1 MTDLRKVAAAMG
13 GEVRGNVASFPT
25 PGHSKG
31 DRGSWAKIAPG
42 APDGLLVHSANGGD
56 PLAIKEILREKQVL
70 PPRQTLAGNWR
81 VTGTYEFA
89 DEAGTVLY
97 RTRRHEC
104 SGKPK
109 RYTVERPDGRG
120 GWIDKIG
127 DAPRVLYRLPEILA
141 ADPAEPVYLVEGER
155 KADKLAGWGLAATA
169 IAFGANGWRKA
180 YAEPLAGRTVIIL
193 PDNDVAGHTF
203 AEKASAGI
211 VAAGGKPIIVELP
224 GLPPKGDI
232 MDWPGSADD
241 LRALTFAGLS
251 APVPVADTI
260 PLLDPAAWAG
270 VETPAR
276 EWALYEM
283 ILVGQVTYLTGA
295 GSAGKSLMGQQLA
308 TCIAVGIPF
317 LGLDV
322 RQGVA
327 LYLTC
332 EDDED
337 ELHRRQKAI
346 CAALG
351 VPLSALS
358 GKLHLASLMGKI
370 GNELAT
376 FDALGRMATS
386 PAWERLRATVLAC
399 RASFIVLDNVAH
411 LFAGN
416 ENIRSQVAAF
426 LSLLNGLAAETG
438 AAILLLGHPN
448 KAGADYSGSTAWE
461 NQVRSRLFLTIPS
474 DDDGAAPDPDARILS
489 RGKANYAR
497 NGEALSFRWHKW
509 AFVRHEDLPPN
520 VAAEIAANVQASAD
534 DEIFLRCLD
543 ERNRQ
548 ERPVSESKASRTYAP
563 KEFAEMAE
571 SKRIGR
577 TRLEAA
583 MDRLFRITAIERG
596 VVGRY
601 RGEGKNM
608 IGLRRTSDDIRGNS
622 DDLSDDLPM
631 TPSDDVPMTTRRPPK
646 AHTPIPTVYSGAA
659 PEGAAAPF
667 HEEED
672 EPAHTPR
679 LAAHSS
685 RRQHGPILAPDDIAD
700 GGTGGLAY
708 FLKDAHHDDA

>member
-1 MTDLRKVAAAMG
+1 MTDLRKVADAMG
-13 GEVRGNVASFPT
+13 GEVRGNIATFPT

-31 DRGSWAKIAPG
+31 DRGSWASVAPD

-56 PLAIKEILREKQVL
+56 PLAIKDILREKQVL
-70 PPRQTLAGNWR
+70 PPRQTLAGTWR

-109 RYTVERPDGRG
+109 RYTAERPDGRG

-127 DAPRVLYRLPEILA
+127 NTPRVLYRLPEILA

-155 KADKLAGWGLAATA
+155 KADKLAGWGLTATA

-193 PDNDVAGHTF
+193 PDNDAPGRAF

-211 VAAGGKPIIVELP
+211 VAAGGKPFIVDLP
-224 GLPPKGDI
+224 GLPHKGDI
-232 MDWPGSADD
+232 MDWPGTADE
-241 LRALTFAGLS
+241 LRALTFAGLATPS
-251 APVPVADTI
+251 PTAETI

-270 VETPAR
+270 AETPAR

-283 ILVGQVTYLTGA
+283 ILIGQVTYLTGA
-295 GSAGKSLMGQQLA
+295 GSSGKSLMGQQLA

-332 EDDED
+332 EDDAD

-351 VPLSALS
+351 VPLNALS
-358 GKLHLASLMGKI
+358 GKLHLASLAGAI

-376 FDALGRMATS
+376 FDALGHMATS

-411 LFAGN
+411 QFAGN
-416 ENIRSQVAAF
+416 ENIRNQVAAF

-461 NQVRSRLFLTIPS
+461 NQVRSRLFLTIPT
-474 DDDGAAPDPDARILS
+474 DDDGAVPDPDARTLS

-497 NGEALSFRWHKW
+497 NGEALSFRWHNW
-509 AFVRHEDLPPN
+509 AFVRDEDLPPN
-520 VAAEIAANVQASAD
+520 LAAEIAANVQASAD
-534 DEIFLRCLD
+534 NEIFLRCLD

-548 ERPVSESKASRTYAP
+548 ERAVSESKASRTYAP
-563 KEFAEMAE
+563 KEFALMAE

-577 TRLEAA
+577 ARLEAA
-583 MDRLFRITAIERG
+583 MDRLFGIEAIERG
-596 VVGRY
+596 FVY
-601 RGEGKNM
+601 RDMSEGKDRF
-608 IGLRRTSDDIRGNS
+608 GLRRTSADGHKNS
-622 DDLSDDLPM
+622 ADLTADLPL
-631 TPSDDVPMTTRRPPK
+631 TPPADVPPTTRRPPQ
-646 AHTPIPTVYSGAA
+646 AHTRICKHIPGAA
-659 PEGAAAPF
+659 PEGSAAPC

-672 EPAHTPR
+672 GPANAPR

-685 RRQHGPILAPDDIAD
+685 RRQRGPILAPDDIAD
-700 GGTGGLAY
+700 GGTGGLAD